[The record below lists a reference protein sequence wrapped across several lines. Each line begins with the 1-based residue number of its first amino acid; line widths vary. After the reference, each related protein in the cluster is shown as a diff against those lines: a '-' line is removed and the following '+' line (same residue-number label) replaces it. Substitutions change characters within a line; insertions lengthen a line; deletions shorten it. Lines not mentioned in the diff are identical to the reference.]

1 MRRDHRP
8 FYLKQFFIG
17 LQRLYV
23 NHFLRPQF
31 ETMGAS
37 FNFMQPWNIEVFG
50 PLVHLGN
57 HVNIMAASD
66 NKVRFSVWSD
76 HPDVEGIFVGDACLI
91 SPGVRISAAKK
102 IVIGDSTML
111 ASGVY
116 LTDSDWHD
124 LYDRVQTGSA
134 APVTLGKNVWIG
146 DNALVGKGVTIGDN
160 SIIGARSVVLH
171 DIPENVIVGGNPAR
185 IIRELDPDQAFYT
198 RADWFADPEKLAAGM
213 KTIERHLLR
222 GNTLRHWLRYL
233 LLPKK
238 GE

>member
-1 MRRDHRP
+1 MRREHRP
-8 FYLKQFFIG
+8 FYLKRFYVG

-31 ETMGAS
+31 ESLGTN
-37 FNFMQPWNIEVFG
+37 FNFMQPWNVEVFG
-50 PLVHLGN
+50 PHIHVGD

-102 IVIGDSTML
+102 ITIGQSTML

-116 LTDSDWHD
+116 ITDSDWHD
-124 LYDRVQTGSA
+124 FYNRVETGSA
-134 APVTLGKNVWIG
+134 APVSLGENVWIG
-146 DNALVGKGVTIGDN
+146 DNAIIGKGVTIGDN

-171 DIPENVIVGGNPAR
+171 DIPENVIVGGHPAK
-185 IIRELDPDQAFYT
+185 IIRELDPDKSFYT
-198 RADWFADPEKLAAGM
+198 RADWYADPDRLNAGLES
-213 KTIERHLLR
+213 IERHLLQ
-222 GNTLRHWLRYL
+222 GNTLLHWLRYML
-233 LLPKK
+233 WPRK